1 MTGTLSDEKVLSIVD
16 EMVGI
21 LRAPDPDPLLWHILD
36 GLPLTAHD
44 VAKIIGA
51 VAIAAADM
59 SLQAVGIHTG
69 PARDQGVDQIRLMFQ
84 VPPDDVPDWEK
95 AAGALVVEASNFLT
109 ANPGQDADAHADA
122 LANRAAAIATHGLE
136 FALRTLG
143 AELHCIRALL
153 HGDTRGVIRR

>member
-1 MTGTLSDEKVLSIVD
+1 MTSTLSDEKVLSIVD

-21 LRAPDPDPLLWHILD
+21 LRDPDPDPLLWHILD
-36 GLPLTAHD
+36 GLALTTHD

-51 VAIAAADM
+51 AAIAAGDM
-59 SLQAVGIHTG
+59 SLQAVGVH
-69 PARDQGVDQIRLMFQ
+69 AAAVRDRGDSERVRLMYQ

-95 AAGALVVEASNFLT
+95 AAGALVVEASNFML
-109 ANPGQDADAHADA
+109 ASGPEADAHADA
-122 LANRAAAIATHGLE
+122 LAARAAAIATHGLE

-153 HGDTRGVIRR
+153 EGDTRGVIRR